1 MAFVNSRPHRSGRRI
16 LPTGTRSHASRM
28 YRALIPLL
36 AALLACS
43 GGRAA
48 EPAMPT
54 YRWEAKK
61 IYRYQFNRKTEITP
75 ADPALAGNSRITDC
89 RFILVIEVNSV
100 DANGTATGDLRLM
113 TPQITLPPY
122 LRLSDDERE
131 DVLDT
136 GQSRR
141 NARAMEDIL
150 VASKWHITVA
160 SNGTIRMSERQPENW
175 RTWMERMEQVGAW
188 PKRLYTKMGDL
199 LDTHFR
205 MGKEDADDEW
215 LPVLVARPEEN
226 HEKGLHAFRP
236 RRMVHI
242 DKTTPDGRLRLSLQR
257 ENAAEPQPV
266 VVPLLDA
273 EIPPVTLTRGEVKT
287 LAGEA
292 IFDPELGLLDSAT
305 ERFRAKLTSRCGKLE
320 QQATVLVSHEMRR
333 LAPPLRGEPEAETEK
348 PK

>member
-1 MAFVNSRPHRSGRRI
+1 MPS
-16 LPTGTRSHASRM
+16 TGTRSHASRA
-28 YRALIPLL
+28 YRALVPML
-36 AALLACS
+36 AALLTCS
-43 GGRAA
+43 AGRTA

-61 IYRYQFNRKTEITP
+61 IYRYQFNRKTEVTP
-75 ADPALAGNSRITDC
+75 ASPEQAGNNRVTDC

-100 DANGTATGDLRLM
+100 DATGTATGDLRFM

-141 NARAMEDIL
+141 NARAIEEIL
-150 VASKWHITVA
+150 VASKWRVTIA
-160 SNGTIRMSERQPENW
+160 SNGTIRMPEHQPENW
-175 RTWMERMEQVGAW
+175 RTWMVRLEQAGAW
-188 PKRLYTKMGDL
+188 PKRLFTKLDDL

-205 MGKEDADDEW
+205 IGKEDADDEW
-215 LPVLVARPEEN
+215 LPVLAARPGQN
-226 HEKGLHAFRP
+226 HEEGLRAFQP
-236 RRMVHI
+236 RRVVRI
-242 DKTTPDGRLRLSLQR
+242 DKAAPDGRLQLSLQR
-257 ENAAEPQPV
+257 ENAAETPPV
-266 VVPLLDA
+266 TVPLLDTQL
-273 EIPPVTLTRGEVKT
+273 PPLTITRGEVKT

-320 QQATVLVSHEMRR
+320 QQATVLVSYELRR
-333 LAPPLRGEPEAETEK
+333 LAPPLRGEPEAATEK
-348 PK
+348 AP